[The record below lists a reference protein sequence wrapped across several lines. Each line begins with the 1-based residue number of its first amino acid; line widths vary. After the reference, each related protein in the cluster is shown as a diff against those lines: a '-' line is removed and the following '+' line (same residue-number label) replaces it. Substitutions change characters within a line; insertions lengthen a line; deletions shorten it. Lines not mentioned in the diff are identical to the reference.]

1 MKHLSR
7 LRRDLVN
14 AYRYLRGGVK
24 RMGPG
29 LFSVV
34 SSDRTRGNGHKLEH
48 RKFHLNTR
56 KDFLTLRVTQ
66 PWNNLSRGMRI
77 SSSGGIQNPP
87 GYFPVQPAL
96 AVGLVLGA
104 PDVPSNPIDCVILFS
119 ISVQQMLGHVL

>member
-1 MKHLSR
+1 
-7 LRRDLVN
+7 
-14 AYRYLRGGVK
+14 
-24 RMGPG
+24 MGPG

-66 PWNNLSRGMRI
+66 PWNNLPRGIRI

-119 ISVQQMLGHVL
+119 ISVQQMLGHIL